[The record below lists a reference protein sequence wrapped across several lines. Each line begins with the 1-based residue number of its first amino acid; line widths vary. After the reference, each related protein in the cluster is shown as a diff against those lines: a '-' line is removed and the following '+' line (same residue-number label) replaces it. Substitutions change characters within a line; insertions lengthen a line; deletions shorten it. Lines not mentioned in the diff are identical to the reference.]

1 MKKIIPFLI
10 FFLFIY
16 FVVNAQPAQSENKAK
31 AEIIYTNIYNHFYD
45 STANLFKET
54 NDPKANEKTF
64 SYLWPLCALI
74 QCAEEM
80 EAIDPATKK
89 VVPVMKSILQY
100 YDKTAPAPGYASYVT
115 RLGGG
120 DRFYDDNQWIAIALM
135 DAYQKKPV
143 ADYLTWSKEIYRFM
157 MTGYDTVSGGGL
169 YWKEKDITTKNT
181 CSNGPG
187 IVLAL
192 QLYQSTGTKSYLDTA
207 LQLYHWVN
215 KYLRTPNA
223 VYWDNVQTT
232 KKNKIDSAIYSYN
245 TGIMIQ
251 ANTKL
256 YTITKQQKY
265 LAEAKL
271 LAEGSYRH
279 FFKEGVFRSS
289 YWFNA
294 VLLRGYEELYALD
307 KDTVYIKAMQQY
319 ADNVWKQERDSNNL
333 LGKKRVKHLLDQGG
347 MLEIYLRLAKL
358 SISK

>member
-1 MKKIIPFLI
+1 MKKIISVTI
-10 FFLFIY
+10 FFLFIN
-16 FVVNAQPAQSENKAK
+16 FAARAQSTQSENKVRS
-31 AEIIYTNIYNHFYD
+31 EIIYTNIHKYFYD
-45 STANLFKET
+45 STAHLFKET

-80 EAIDPATKK
+80 EVIDPAVKK
-89 VVPVMKSILQY
+89 VEPVMNSILQY
-100 YDKTAPAPGYASYVT
+100 YDKAAPAPGYASYVT

-120 DRFYDDNQWIAIALM
+120 DRFYDDNQWIGIALM
-135 DAYQKKPV
+135 DAYQKKPEV
-143 ADYLTWSKEIYRFM
+143 NYLAWSKEIYQFM
-157 MTGYDTVSGGGL
+157 MTGYDTMSGGGL
-169 YWKEKDITTKNT
+169 YWKEKDLTTKNT

-192 QLYQSTGTKSYLDTA
+192 QLYQSTGIKSYLDTA
-207 LQLYHWVN
+207 LQLYQWVN
-215 KYLRTPNA
+215 KYLRAANG
-223 VYWDNVQTT
+223 VYWDNVKTT
-232 KKNKIDSAIYSYN
+232 KGNKIDAAIYSYN

-256 YTITKQQKY
+256 YSITKEQKY
-265 LAEAKL
+265 FIEAKQ

-279 FFKEGVFRSS
+279 FFKEGVFKSS

-307 KDTVYIKAMQQY
+307 KNPVYIKAMQQY

-333 LGKKRVKHLLDQGG
+333 LGKKRVKHLLDQAG
-347 MLEIYLRLAKL
+347 MLEIYLRLTKL
-358 SISK
+358 NIGH